1 MNELLGWYG
10 YDKLDTRG
18 MNFKS
23 LGHHFPAT
31 SSSSSSPTRPED
43 DASEDDTGHSV
54 SPGAENGK
62 KNFYKTIKANS
73 SVKPQNSLSVARLI

>member
-18 MNFKS
+18 INLKN
-23 LGHHFPAT
+23 LGRHFPAT
-31 SSSSSSPTRPED
+31 SSSSSSPIRPD
-43 DASEDDTGHSV
+43 DDISEEDTGHSV

-62 KNFYKTIKANS
+62 STY
-73 SVKPQNSLSVARLI
+73 